1 MEFLVLRVP
10 VLIGVLRRAP
20 LLKGS
25 YKGSYKE
32 SYKGSTRVQS
42 LGFWVWGLRVQG

>member
-20 LLKGS
+20 SLE
-25 YKGSYKE
+25 GSYKE